1 MTETR
6 NDAYLLS
13 QPELREFT
21 ISFPSPRG
29 ARQFPDRSNEPRVNR
44 RIRVREV
51 RVIGP
56 DGTQL
61 GIIPTEEAL
70 RRSEELGLDLVE
82 VQPTARPPVCKI
94 MDYGKFKYQQKRKA
108 NEAKKNQH
116 LVEVKEVKFRPKTDK
131 HDFDV
136 KVNRLRRFIAE
147 GNKSKVTIMF
157 RGREIVHPEI
167 GQDVLRRV
175 AEALADVAIVESSAR
190 MEGRQMFMVVAP
202 GKGGQKRPRPE
213 APAREE
219 RDDGLNAGIRSGPE
233 ITRAPQ
239 VTRRP

>member
-1 MTETR
+1 M
-6 NDAYLLS
+6 
-13 QPELREFT
+13 
-21 ISFPSPRG
+21 
-29 ARQFPDRSNEPRVNR
+29 
-44 RIRVREV
+44 REV

-56 DGTQL
+56 DGAQL
-61 GIIPTEEAL
+61 GILPTEEAL

-108 NEAKKNQH
+108 SETKKNQH
-116 LVEVKEVKFRPKTDK
+116 VVEVKEVKFRPKTDK

-136 KVNRLRRFIAE
+136 KVSRLRRFVAE

-175 AEALADVAIVESSAR
+175 AEAVSDVAIIEVSPR
-190 MEGRQMFMVVAP
+190 MEGRQMFMVVSP
-202 GKGGQKRPRPE
+202 SKSGQKRPPVASPPRPE
-213 APAREE
+213 GARPERVGDGEGPPAPMR
-219 RDDGLNAGIRSGPE
+219 GGPE

-239 VTRRP
+239 VTRRPG